1 MIPLFFNCWLDARDG
16 WFVDFRALFG
26 YNQIRKAAF
35 QKILEVII
43 MSKSISEKI
52 AELRKKCGMTQE
64 QLGERLGISGQAV
77 SKWEK
82 GSAMPDILLLPD
94 LCDALGTTLDGLLR
108 PEAQNNPNAMA
119 DFCKYAHEHGRA
131 ETVVKAIVQ
140 LMQVG
145 KCDDGAGVLITNDG
159 MMAGDDG
166 GMGYVVHS
174 GEFKKSLLSMSQ
186 EKIAEFLGLFT
197 SPDTLT
203 VLKLIAAE
211 NSATLDEICEKGG
224 MERTNAKAA
233 VLELMERKII
243 QHGQGKN
250 GRRAYIPDAHM
261 ASAMAVLIGCG
272 LAGCGGRGIGCS
284 CLSSSYDF

>member
-1 MIPLFFNCWLDARDG
+1 
-16 WFVDFRALFG
+16 
-26 YNQIRKAAF
+26 
-35 QKILEVII
+35 
-43 MSKSISEKI
+43 MSKTISEKI
-52 AELRKKCGMTQE
+52 AELRKNGGLTQE

-82 GSAMPDILLLPD
+82 GAALPDILLLPD

-108 PEAQNNPNAMA
+108 PETQSNPNAMA

-140 LMQVG
+140 LMQAG
-145 KCDDGAGVLITNDG
+145 KCDCGAGVLITADG
-159 MMAGDDG
+159 IMVADNG

-174 GEFKKSLLSMSQ
+174 GEFRKSLLSMTQ
-186 EKIAEFLGLFT
+186 EKIEDFLGLFT
-197 SPDTLT
+197 GPDTLA

-211 NSATLDEICEKGG
+211 QNATLDEICEECD

-243 QHGQGKN
+243 QHGQGKD
-250 GRRAYIPDAHM
+250 GKRAYIPDAHM
-261 ASAMAVLIGCG
+261 ASAMAVLIGCS
-272 LAGCGGRGIGCS
+272 LAHCGNRFIGTS
-284 CLSSSYDF
+284 TVSEYVME